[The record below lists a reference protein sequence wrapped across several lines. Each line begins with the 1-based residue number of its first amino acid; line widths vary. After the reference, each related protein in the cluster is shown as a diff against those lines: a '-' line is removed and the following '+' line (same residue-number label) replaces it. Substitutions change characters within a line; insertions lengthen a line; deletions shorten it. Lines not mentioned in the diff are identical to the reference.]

1 MKPPSPFTP
10 LSMKISTPALPPF
23 VDLETA
29 ARMANVTRRTVQNKL
44 ASGQIPPKSVK
55 MKGRLKTVS
64 VAALESLFGPLKPPS
79 DVSPPKDEGQ
89 GEIHGSFHEAAEL
102 RARLTAKDEIIS
114 SLQATLDHERKDRE
128 HERENWRVA
137 LRESQANLLAAQD
150 TPTARA
156 LAGAPKESA
165 IVVSSVAPQPEPRKP
180 KPRREKKAASPWWQS
195 LFAN

>member
-1 MKPPSPFTP
+1 MKAYSPFTP
-10 LSMKISTPALPPF
+10 LSMKTAPKALPHY

-44 ASGQIPPKSVK
+44 ASGQIPPKAVK
-55 MKGRLKTVS
+55 MAGRVKTVS
-64 VAALESLFGPLKPPS
+64 VTALEGLFGPLKPPA
-79 DVSPPKDEGQ
+79 DISPPKDERQ
-89 GEIHGSFHEAAEL
+89 GEVHGSFHEAAEL
-102 RARLTAKDEIIS
+102 RAKLTAKGEIIS

-156 LAGAPKESA
+156 LAGASKEAA
-165 IVVSSVAPQPEPRKP
+165 IEVVPVPHSEPRKP
-180 KPRREKKAASPWWQS
+180 KPRREKKTAPSWWQS
-195 LFAN
+195 LFAS

>member
-1 MKPPSPFTP
+1 MA
-10 LSMKISTPALPPF
+10 AL
-23 VDLETA
+23 LA
-29 ARMANVTRRTVQNKL
+29 GVTRRTLQNKL
-44 ASGQIPPKSVK
+44 ASGQIPAKAIK
-55 MKGRLKTVS
+55 MDGRIKLVS
-64 VAALESLFGPLKPPS
+64 VAVLESVFGKLKPLANA
-79 DVSPPKDEGQ
+79 SPRKHESLDEV
-89 GEIHGSFHEAAEL
+89 HGSFHEAAEL
-102 RARLTAKDEIIS
+102 RAKLTAKGEIIS

-156 LAGAPKESA
+156 LAGAPKEPA

>member
-1 MKPPSPFTP
+1 MNAP
-10 LSMKISTPALPPF
+10 LHGAAGKLPPF
-23 VDLETA
+23 INLEMA
-29 ARMANVTRRTVQNKL
+29 ALLAGVTRRTLQNKL
-44 ASGQIPPKSVK
+44 ASGQIPAKAIK
-55 MKGRLKTVS
+55 MDGRIKLVS
-64 VAALESLFGPLKPPS
+64 VAVLEGVFGKLKPLANA
-79 DVSPPKDEGQ
+79 SPRKDERQ
-89 GEIHGSFHEAAEL
+89 DEVHGNFHEAAEL
-102 RARLTAKDEIIS
+102 RAKLTAKGEIIS

-180 KPRREKKAASPWWQS
+180 KPRREKKAVSPWWQS